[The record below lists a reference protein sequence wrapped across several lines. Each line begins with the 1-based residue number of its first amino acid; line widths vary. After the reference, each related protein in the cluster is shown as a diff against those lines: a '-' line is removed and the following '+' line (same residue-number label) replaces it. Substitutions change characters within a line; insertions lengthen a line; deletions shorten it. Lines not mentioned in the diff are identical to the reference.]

1 MNIPDI
7 LTLRELTKQ
16 NPNDQD
22 LGSTI
27 RSLTHEK
34 NTTISDFVYD
44 FVKMYP
50 NDMELGNELRKKI
63 LSHIK

>member
-1 MNIPDI
+1 MKNKDI
-7 LTLRELTKQ
+7 LTLREFVTE

-27 RSLTHEK
+27 RSLSHNIK
-34 NTTISDFVYD
+34 SDFVKE
-44 FVKMYP
+44 FIKLYP

>member
-1 MNIPDI
+1 MKTKDI
-7 LTLRELTKQ
+7 STLKEFIKMY
-16 NPNDQD
+16 PNDQD

-27 RSLTHEK
+27 RSSSHNIE
-34 NTTISDFVYD
+34 SDFVKE
-44 FVKMYP
+44 FIKMFP

>member
-1 MNIPDI
+1 MEKSDI
-7 LTLRELTKQ
+7 ITLKELTKQ

-27 RSLTHEK
+27 RSLSK
-34 NTTISDFVYD
+34 NTNIGDFAQE
-44 FVKMYP
+44 FIKLYP